1 MSASQPL
8 DFLLTWY
15 IMFIKQFAVRK
26 HKTAIRLLA
35 DGFGG
40 LCFHRADARE
50 QKGLSSFER
59 ALRNRK
65 AAIQPLADGIC
76 GRRNNVI

>member
-50 QKGLSSFER
+50 RKGLSSFER